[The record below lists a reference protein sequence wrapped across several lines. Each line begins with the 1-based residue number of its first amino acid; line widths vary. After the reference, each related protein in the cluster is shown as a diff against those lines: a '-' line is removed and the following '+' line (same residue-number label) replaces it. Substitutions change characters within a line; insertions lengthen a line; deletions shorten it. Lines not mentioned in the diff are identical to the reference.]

1 MREFDRNKNYYNYH
15 FSNGERHTM
24 TPIEAHKY
32 ANKLKIDIWEG
43 PGFIKGKKEKGFD
56 GFGWHDSLRMSFR
69 GPRHYREYLK
79 EHNMHEASINDCPMV
94 EEYDPPVWT
103 EELLRKAINHHGVSI
118 GGVLAEALLKGEI
131 DWPEEG

>member
-1 MREFDRNKNYYNYH
+1 MEYDRNKRYYNYV
-15 FSNGERHTM
+15 FSNGERYTM
-24 TPIEAHKY
+24 SPIEAH
-32 ANKLKIDIWEG
+32 
-43 PGFIKGKKEKGFD
+43 
-56 GFGWHDSLRMSFR
+56 
-69 GPRHYREYLK
+69 REYLK